1 MTVIEVQNLRKNYGK
16 HKGIQDVSFSVER
29 GEIFGFVGPN
39 GAGKSTTIKALM
51 GFIFAQGGSA
61 LIGGLDVVRKTK
73 EIKAFTGYVPSDVRF
88 YPNMRVEEL
97 LKRNAAFYCGNF
109 ETETKRLCALFEID
123 TDKRFYELSTGNKKK
138 VAILCALMSQP
149 KVIILDEPTS
159 GLDPVMQKIVFE
171 ELKCRTEAG
180 ATVLLSS
187 HNLTEVEEYC
197 SRVAFIKDGSILAVT
212 DLTKTMERYKIISI
226 VGGNKQVPDGLM
238 LLQKDG
244 DKRVF
249 RSALSAE
256 EILRILT
263 QVAPKD
269 FIVENESMEEYF
281 WNLYGLE
288 DIQ

>member
-1 MTVIEVQNLRKNYGK
+1 MAVIEVQNLRKSYGK
-16 HKGIQDVSFSVER
+16 YRGIQDVSFSVEQ

-73 EIKAFTGYVPSDVRF
+73 EIKAFTGYVPSDVQL

-97 LKRNAAFYCGNF
+97 LKRNTAFYCGNF
-109 ETETKRLCALFEID
+109 EAETKRLCALFEID
-123 TDKRFYELSTGNKKK
+123 TGKRFYELSTGNKKK
-138 VAILCALMSQP
+138 VAILCALMPQP

-180 ATVLLSS
+180 VTVLLSS

-212 DLTKTMERYKIISI
+212 DLTKTMERHKIISI
-226 VGGNKQVPDGLM
+226 VGGNKQIPDGLI
-238 LLQKDG
+238 LLQEDG

-256 EILRILT
+256 EILRTLT